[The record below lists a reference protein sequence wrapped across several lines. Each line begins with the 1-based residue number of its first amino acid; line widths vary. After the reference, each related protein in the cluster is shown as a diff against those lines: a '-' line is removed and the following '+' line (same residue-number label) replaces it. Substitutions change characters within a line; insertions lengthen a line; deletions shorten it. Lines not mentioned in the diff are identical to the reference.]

1 MKYGLERKSEK
12 LNTTACSSLLS
23 VCHITENRGK
33 RKNFLKTVME
43 KTVFKTSFFGSA
55 LQTDAERLPVSL
67 TFSSLLFYVISFLS
81 RNGKMTL
88 WTHQAS

>member
-1 MKYGLERKSEK
+1 
-12 LNTTACSSLLS
+12 
-23 VCHITENRGK
+23 
-33 RKNFLKTVME
+33 ME